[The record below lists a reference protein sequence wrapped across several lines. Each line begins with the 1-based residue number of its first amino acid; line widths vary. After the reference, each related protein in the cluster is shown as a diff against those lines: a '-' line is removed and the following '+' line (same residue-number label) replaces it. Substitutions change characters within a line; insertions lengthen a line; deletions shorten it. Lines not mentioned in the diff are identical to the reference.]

1 MRVDPR
7 DGMLSTWVLFSRG
20 IEISWKARITANQ
33 RGELIAWNSVSG
45 LTNRGNVKFVD
56 VTDDESR
63 SPKSSVTLSIEFSVP
78 DFLAEAFNSSFI
90 RKFVGETM
98 LSDLKRYRRHCLL
111 QKYQAKK

>member
-1 MRVDPR
+1 
-7 DGMLSTWVLFSRG
+7 MLSTWVLFSRG

-33 RGELIAWNSVSG
+33 RGALIAWNSESG

-56 VTDDESR
+56 VSDDDSR
-63 SPKSSVTLSIEFSVP
+63 TAKTNVTLSIEFSVP
-78 DFLAEAFNSSFI
+78 DFLADAFDGSFI
-90 RKFVGETM
+90 KRFVGETM